1 MSTGDGLFVVI
12 GVHLSSMMF
21 VDGHFIERC
30 CGGSVVAF
38 WPIDRYFTC
47 LLLAVM
53 FFFRNFVQ

>member
-38 WPIDRYFTC
+38 WPID
-47 LLLAVM
+47 
-53 FFFRNFVQ
+53 